1 MVDLLTTITDLNC
14 HLRNVLK
21 EQRDAAL
28 QIIDKRK
35 ELQLKLQEYK
45 ELLVAQELEWQ
56 KRAIGKE
63 RENIE

>member
-1 MVDLLTTITDLNC
+1 MADLLTTVISLNC
-14 HLRNVLK
+14 HLRGVLK
-21 EQRDAAL
+21 EQRDTAL

-35 ELQLKLQEYK
+35 ELQLRLQDYK

-56 KRAIGKE
+56 KRASGQE